1 MARILV
7 IEDNPINLEL
17 MTYLLRAWGHEPI
30 AAIDGEAGIAQAQRE
45 RPALIVCDIQLPDI
59 DGYEVA
65 RRLKLE
71 PALAAVPLIAVT
83 AYAMV
88 GDRDRAQ
95 RAGFDGHF
103 AKPIDP
109 AALMDELARFLPGAS
124 PTPPAPSVAPAAQGQ
139 HRRPLPDALKAPA
152 PGLVVLM
159 VDDTEANLSF
169 KLSLLEPAGYAV
181 LTARGGDEALALARS
196 QHVDLILADVVMAGG
211 NGFELLGAVR
221 ADPALSSLPFVFL
234 TATAR
239 DDGSRERGL
248 ALGADAYLLR
258 PIEPER
264 LLAELH
270 ARLAPR

>member
-17 MTYLLRAWGHEPI
+17 MTYLLRAWGHEPVE
-30 AAIDGEAGIAQAQRE
+30 AIDGEAGIEQALRDP
-45 RPALIVCDIQLPDI
+45 PALIVCDIQLPGI

-65 RRLKLE
+65 RRLKAE
-71 PALAAVPLIAVT
+71 VTLAAVPLIAVT

-88 GDRDRAQ
+88 GDRERAL

-109 AALMDELARFLPGAS
+109 AALMAELSRFLPGAS
-124 PTPPAPSVAPAAQGQ
+124 ATPPPPPAAPPASGP
-139 HRRPLPDALKAPA
+139 RPVPDALKAPR

-181 LTARGGDEALALARS
+181 LTAGGGDEALALLHS
-196 QHVDLILADVVMAGG
+196 QPVDIVMADVVMSGG
-211 NGFELLGAVR
+211 SGFDLLRAIR
-221 ADPALSSLPFVFL
+221 ADPALQALPFIFL

-239 DDGSRERGL
+239 DDVSRDRGL
-248 ALGADAYLLR
+248 ALGADAYLVR
-258 PIEPER
+258 PIEPEH
-264 LLAELH
+264 LLRELRT
-270 ARLAPR
+270 RLAPR

>member
-17 MTYLLRAWGHEPI
+17 MTYLLRAWGHEPV
-30 AAIDGEAGIAQAQRE
+30 ATADGEAGVAQARRE
-45 RPALIVCDIQLPDI
+45 RPDLIVCDIQLPGI

-65 RRLKLE
+65 RRLKAE
-71 PALAAVPLIAVT
+71 PVLAGVPLVAVT
-83 AYAMV
+83 AYAMM
-88 GDRDRAQ
+88 GDRDRALQ
-95 RAGFDGHF
+95 AGFDGHF

-109 AALMDELARFLPGAS
+109 AAFMAALSRFLPGAS
-124 PTPPAPSVAPAAQGQ
+124 ETPPAPPAAPPAQDQ
-139 HRRPLPDALKAPA
+139 RSLPDSLRAPA

-169 KLSLLEPAGYAV
+169 KLSLLEPAGYTV
-181 LTARGGDEALALARS
+181 LTASGGVEALALARS

-211 NGFELLGAVR
+211 SGFELLAAVR
-221 ADPALSSLPFVFL
+221 ADPALRALPFVFL

-248 ALGADAYLLR
+248 SLGADAYLLR
-258 PIEPER
+258 PIEPEG
-264 LLAELH
+264 LLTELR
-270 ARLAPR
+270 ARLAAR